1 MELKFKT
8 TGSTS
13 AFVKW
18 LKGFKDINSSLLIE
32 VDLES
37 ERFVAKSFPTDKS
50 IVKYSSIS
58 FVDTGYEFFGV
69 YDSTGSKVDWNEIK
83 DSSADARIKIGIFDI
98 LGKVIDVVNMFAETD
113 HTLSID
119 FELANNITF
128 KGSKTTERVY
138 QGTVLHFASLSL
150 AMNIKSAQL
159 SDNFIKLDDNTFL
172 TRVCNIGSP
181 SIYEVSA
188 DALANLYKISSILSS
203 DNNDRIKF
211 YSKVVDG
218 QRALY
223 AYDESHGNYDYLLGY
238 FVDGEDG
245 NTATIAHK
253 ATFVNA
259 TKGLTAET
267 LKFTL
272 DTAGASRILIDSADS
287 KVIIAASKD

>member
-13 AFVKW
+13 GFVKW
-18 LKGFKDINSSLLIE
+18 LKGFKDINASLLVE

-58 FVDTGYEFFGV
+58 FADSGYEFFGV
-69 YDSTGSKVDWNEIK
+69 YDSTGNKVELDATT
-83 DSSADARIKIGIFDI
+83 DQVSDARVKIGIFDI

-113 HTLSID
+113 HELNID
-119 FELANNITF
+119 FELANNIAF
-128 KGSKTTERVY
+128 KGAKTAEKVY
-138 QGTVLHFASLSL
+138 QGTVLHFMSLSL

-159 SDNFIKLDDNTFL
+159 SDNFVKLDDNTFL

-181 SIYEVSA
+181 SSYEVSV
-188 DALANLYKISSILSS
+188 DALTNLYKISSILSS
-203 DNNDRIKF
+203 DNSDRIKF

-245 NTATIAHK
+245 NTSTIAHK
-253 ATFVNA
+253 ANFVNA

-272 DTAGASRILIDSADS
+272 DTAGASRILIDSVDS

>member
-58 FVDTGYEFFGV
+58 FADTGYEFFGV
-69 YDSTGSKVDWNEIK
+69 YDSTSSKVDWNEIK

-128 KGSKTTERVY
+128 KGSKTAERVY

-188 DALANLYKISSILSS
+188 DALTNLYKISSILSS

-272 DTAGASRILIDSADS
+272 DTAGASRILIDSVDS